1 MCRWKSLLN
10 DLVLPDSI
18 SDLIKIDKKLLDK
31 INKRLP
37 EFNRTKAMI
46 GHAHSQASYSLQTMN
61 MIDSAPLAR
70 MKQCLS
76 QIRKKYEALQA
87 AYFSIE
93 KTKLE
98 IKKLEKKNSEL
109 SGVLIREKLAQI
121 ENISF
126 SMSNTLRQIGMF
138 QNMYASI
145 KKNHNISDTWNE
157 EDYEKQEIENMVKSS
172 FRLAVQELTATGRIT
187 NPCVEWWEQLGIH
200 PQVAESRVRDYLQ
213 ITNDK
218 IRNGDKVTIKEMYSF
233 LDSMAD
239 EFGSE
244 WKLAIKRIGL
254 DEIGA
259 SEFMAKGHTKPR

>member
-1 MCRWKSLLN
+1 MN
-10 DLVLPDSI
+10 DLVIPDSV
-18 SDLIKIDKKLLDK
+18 SDLIKIDKKLMDK

-37 EFNRTKAMI
+37 EFNRTKSMI
-46 GHAHSQASYSLQTMN
+46 GHSHSQASYSLQTMN
-61 MIDSAPLAR
+61 MIDSAPLSR
-70 MKQCLS
+70 MKQCMS
-76 QIRKKYEALQA
+76 QIRNKYEALQS
-87 AYFSIE
+87 AYFKIE
-93 KTKLE
+93 KEKLE
-98 IKKLEKKNSEL
+98 IKKLEKDNSEL
-109 SGVLIREKLAQI
+109 SEVLIREKIANI

-126 SMSNTLRQIGMF
+126 SMSNSVRQLGMF
-138 QNMYASI
+138 QNMYDSI
-145 KKNHNISDTWNE
+145 KKNHNIADDWTE
-157 EDYEKQEIENMVKSS
+157 EDYEKQEIENMIKSS

-259 SEFMAKGHTKPR
+259 SEFMATGQTKPR